1 MRGGNVNQ
9 GNGEQVHT
17 TGRKRLSASERVA
30 ITATCYAQVIE
41 QVIEMHRDSR
51 IDHQRNPDDAGK
63 KERFIV
69 IDAILADLQKKREQ
83 TIGRIKKSG
92 KEPEAEVR
100 VTPDERGRYRVRI
113 SHGGEAVSIP
123 QEGGASR

>member
-1 MRGGNVNQ
+1 MNQ

-113 SHGGEAVSIP
+113 GHGGEAVSTS
-123 QEGGASR
+123 QEGGASRQDQ

>member
-1 MRGGNVNQ
+1 MNQ

-113 SHGGEAVSIP
+113 SHGGEAVSTS
-123 QEGGASR
+123 QEGGASRQDQ